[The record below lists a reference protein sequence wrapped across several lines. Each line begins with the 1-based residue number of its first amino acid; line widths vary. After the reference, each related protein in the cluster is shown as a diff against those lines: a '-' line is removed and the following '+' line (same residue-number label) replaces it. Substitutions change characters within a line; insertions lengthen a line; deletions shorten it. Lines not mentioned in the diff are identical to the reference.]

1 MDSVNYDRA
10 LSALAIILF
19 SFALGTLSVVVP
31 LLGVHAGYTPSEIGL
46 LVAVAAIAQLITRLY
61 MGALMRRIP
70 DRSFL
75 VGSGLMIA
83 ISCALLAISPA
94 VVFLSRPSWSRE

>member
-31 LLGVHAGYTPSEIGL
+31 LLGVHAGYTPP
-46 LVAVAAIAQLITRLY
+46 V
-61 MGALMRRIP
+61 
-70 DRSFL
+70 RS
-75 VGSGLMIA
+75 G
-83 ISCALLAISPA
+83 CWSPW
-94 VVFLSRPSWSRE
+94 LPSHS